1 MFSRRMLYVAVL
13 MAVVTFHMVYT
24 AFDSYL
30 LLLSLLLLPVLSL
43 AVSLPAMLRV
53 RVRLPAPAC
62 ARRGAQAQLAIHM
75 ECAGPLPVGGLR
87 LRLRSL
93 NRLTGE
99 EPYPPRV
106 YLAAGG
112 SQTVRLPID
121 TAHCGC
127 LVYAAARVRVLD
139 HLGLIALPVRR
150 CASASVTVLPVAAAP
165 DPPPELPG
173 LSGGALRPKP
183 GGGFAEEH
191 ELRPYRAGDP
201 LVSIHWKLSSKL
213 DALVVREAM
222 EPQTKPLVLSIGLG
236 GPPDALDAA
245 LAELAWLSGALCARH
260 VPHVLQWRDGE
271 GKLASGLVTGAPA
284 FERLLRRMLARP
296 AAERPLPPPP
306 AVRGRYHVA
315 PAPAGTGRRIR
326 EARP

>member
-53 RVRLPAPAC
+53 RVRLTAPAC

-150 CASASVTVLPVAAAP
+150 CASASVTVLAS
-165 DPPPELPG
+165 EL
-173 LSGGALRPKP
+173 S
-183 GGGFAEEH
+183 
-191 ELRPYRAGDP
+191 
-201 LVSIHWKLSSKL
+201 
-213 DALVVREAM
+213 
-222 EPQTKPLVLSIGLG
+222 
-236 GPPDALDAA
+236 
-245 LAELAWLSGALCARH
+245 
-260 VPHVLQWRDGE
+260 
-271 GKLASGLVTGAPA
+271 
-284 FERLLRRMLARP
+284 
-296 AAERPLPPPP
+296 
-306 AVRGRYHVA
+306 
-315 PAPAGTGRRIR
+315 
-326 EARP
+326 